1 MFTHLCEIFH
11 SRDINNIDRQFQ
23 RCCCWRKTT
32 YFYVQN
38 AAGPPVITSTDIQG
52 EKKRSSMR
60 SDLEPGVC
68 ESLHLRDLIS
78 ISSIVLFTSCFK
90 I

>member
-11 SRDINNIDRQFQ
+11 SRDINNIDRQLQ
-23 RCCCWRKTT
+23 RCCYWRKKTT

-52 EKKRSSMR
+52 E
-60 SDLEPGVC
+60 
-68 ESLHLRDLIS
+68 
-78 ISSIVLFTSCFK
+78 
-90 I
+90 